1 MSAPTEGPTAE
12 QVVAEVSAA
21 MQEALLHQ
29 KKCLAVVRCT
39 GPREVDH
46 ARESLIRSEANFSWK
61 SLPAAQLE
69 PPDVMGYVLHYA
81 TPEGPVFLAYGLPKG
96 RDGRV
101 LKRFIELLHVA
112 GQRYEQTPYLMVMI
126 LTLEEIKDLSQHAPD
141 FWRTRDKFVGWPV
154 SNAESS
160 FVPAVVGR
168 GAPAHRRSNIATR
181 GGGVNVSG
189 SGVTGVGGKVTAA
202 QALRA
207 GIHGDP
213 SVDGDDPLSEEAM
226 SAPWAGAPFSVDD
239 EIPRYILDAE
249 PPAGRRWGRDL
260 APNDTEGATLIDRCR
275 LLLDQH
281 QTEYARQGLA
291 KAAKRFRTA
300 ANGLATAE
308 CFVLLGRASEL
319 RFDHTVALEWY
330 EQAINV
336 YEQVGDDA
344 GMSDCCNMIGYLR
357 FMHGDLDGAFSFF
370 DRALRRDEEAGDQ
383 LRTASG
389 YRRIGIILE
398 QREEFNQATS
408 LYERAADIERE
419 NGDSHAL
426 ARSLHHQ
433 ARVHALKGRHKDAAN
448 VLRQSL
454 ALKEELGDDAG
465 LATAYHEMGNLEYR
479 QNNMEEALEAYEK
492 AFELEE
498 QLLDTPGIA
507 VTQAQIGLVRK
518 EMFHFADAVRSF
530 GIARDLFHRLQ
541 SPYVQTLESA
551 LQNAKEM
558 VDEDVFGAMLDEAE
572 EYVNAIL
579 IAE

>member
-1 MSAPTEGPTAE
+1 
-12 QVVAEVSAA
+12 VVAEISAA
-21 MQEALLHQ
+21 LQTAIVNQTKSLV
-29 KKCLAVVRCT
+29 VVRCT

-46 ARESLIRSEANFSWK
+46 ARESLIRSEASFAWK

-69 PPDVMGYVLHYA
+69 PPDLMGYVLHYA
-81 TPEGPVFLAYGLPKG
+81 TPEGPAFLAYGLPKG

-101 LKRFIELLHVA
+101 LKRFIELLLMA
-112 GQRYEQTPYLMVMI
+112 QKRYEGTVHHLVLI
-126 LTLEEIKDLSQHAPD
+126 LTLEEIKDLSRHASE
-141 FWRTRDKFVGWPV
+141 FWSTRDVFVGWPV

-160 FVPAVVGR
+160 FVPAVVSR
-168 GAPAHRRSNIATR
+168 GAPAHQRSNVARR

-189 SGVTGVGGKVTAA
+189 AGVSGVGGKVSAA
-202 QALRA
+202 QALRT
-207 GIHGDP
+207 GVHGDP
-213 SVDGDDPLSEEAM
+213 IVDGDDPLSEEAM
-226 SAPWAGAPFSVDD
+226 SAPWAGAPFAEGD
-239 EIPRYILDAE
+239 EIPRYILDAD

-260 APNDTEGATLIDRCR
+260 APNDSEGATLIDRCR

-330 EQAINV
+330 EQATTV

-398 QREEFNQATS
+398 QREELNQANS

-419 NGDSHAL
+419 NGDRYAL

-433 ARVHALKGRHKDAAN
+433 ARVHALKGRHNDATG

-465 LATAYHEMGNLEYR
+465 MASAYHEMGNLEFR

-492 AFELEE
+492 AFEIEE
-498 QLLDTPGIA
+498 QLLDTAGIA

-518 EMFHFADAVRSF
+518 EMFHFADAIRSF

-541 SPYVQTLESA
+541 SPYVQTLEAA

-558 VDEDVFGAMLDEAE
+558 VDEEIFGAMLKEAE